1 MAQTT
6 QNVSFGLVFVFSAL
20 PSLSCI
26 PQQYTAD
33 YNCKTQVSNKKK
45 RNNNKKNLL
54 LGPFSSSLL
63 SLSCIPQYTAYQ
75 NCKTQVSN
83 KKKEIITTK
92 LTFGP
97 NDASG
102 VIWARFCRRRL
113 PCAFPSVYSINRIY
127 IQQVS
132 TKKTK

>member
-1 MAQTT
+1 MAQMT
-6 QNVSFGLVFVFSAL
+6 QNASFGLVFMFSAL

-54 LGPFSSSLL
+54 FGPFSSSLL
-63 SLSCIPQYTAYQ
+63 SLSCIPQYTAYY

-83 KKKEIITTK
+83 KKNEIIIIKTHFWPK
-92 LTFGP
+92 RR
-97 NDASG
+97 
-102 VIWARFCRRRL
+102 VRRRL
-113 PCAFPSVYSINRIY
+113 GPFSSPLASMCPPIRVQHKQNLYTVGQY
-127 IQQVS
+127 
-132 TKKTK
+132 KKN